1 MQKKT
6 KRKLNKKRF
15 FGLLL
20 FLAIGAIFITYLLN
34 LKVSNV
40 LITGTSLVSD
50 ATIIRKTN
58 LRDYP
63 YYKDIKKKDLE
74 NEISAIPLIAKTKIT
89 KGLNGTIKIMVN
101 EEMPLMY
108 FENTNKI
115 ITSENNIYE
124 NVKINKTTMPTLK
137 TSLSRETLEL
147 LVKALKKLDNNILNM
162 ISEIEYSPTISTEG
176 KTIDDKRFTFYMND
190 GNIAYINTINID
202 KFNNYLAVVSKAID
216 TYGAGVVGTFNFDSG
231 TSNVVFQKK
240 DSGSSET
247 QNEL

>member
-15 FGLLL
+15 FGLLI

-74 NEISAIPLIAKTKIT
+74 NEISSIPLIAKVKIT
-89 KGLNGTIKIMVN
+89 KGLNGTIKIMVT

-108 FENTNKI
+108 FENTN
-115 ITSENNIYE
+115 
-124 NVKINKTTMPTLK
+124 KINKTTMPTLK

-147 LVKALKKLDNNILNM
+147 LIKALKKLVNNILNM

-202 KFNNYLAVVSKAID
+202 KFNNYLAVVSKTMD

-240 DSGSSET
+240 DSDSSGIE
-247 QNEL
+247 NKL

>member
-63 YYKDIKKKDLE
+63 YYKDYLVRFIDGTEDWLLPEHIRKPYSRKKKQ
-74 NEISAIPLIAKTKIT
+74 
-89 KGLNGTIKIMVN
+89 
-101 EEMPLMY
+101 EER
-108 FENTNKI
+108 F
-115 ITSENNIYE
+115 YE
-124 NVKINKTTMPTLK
+124 
-137 TSLSRETLEL
+137 
-147 LVKALKKLDNNILNM
+147 
-162 ISEIEYSPTISTEG
+162 
-176 KTIDDKRFTFYMND
+176 
-190 GNIAYINTINID
+190 
-202 KFNNYLAVVSKAID
+202 
-216 TYGAGVVGTFNFDSG
+216 
-231 TSNVVFQKK
+231 
-240 DSGSSET
+240 
-247 QNEL
+247 